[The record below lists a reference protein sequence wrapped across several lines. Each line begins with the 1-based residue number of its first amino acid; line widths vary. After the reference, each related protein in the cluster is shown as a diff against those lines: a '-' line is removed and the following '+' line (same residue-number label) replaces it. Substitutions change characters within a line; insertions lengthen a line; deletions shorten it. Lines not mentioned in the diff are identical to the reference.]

1 MFAVIFEVEPKNG
14 KTDDYL
20 QLAASLR
27 PELEKI
33 DGFLEIERF
42 ASRRAAGRVLS
53 LSVWRDEAAVARWR
67 MLGVHRSAQQKGRAE
82 IFADYRLRVGE
93 IADDFS
99 GAEGDGGET
108 VTISEFPP
116 GAAFDVPTAGMPG
129 MTGFEAFESLYNP
142 GKLLLLVAWQ
152 DAAAALRWRPD
163 GNNAARHRRVRIV
176 RDYGMFDRDQA
187 PQHYPP
193 VPRIA

>member
-1 MFAVIFEVEPKNG
+1 MFAVIFEVEPRQG
-14 KTDDYL
+14 KTDEYL
-20 QLAASLR
+20 QLAGSLR

-42 ASRRAAGRVLS
+42 ASRRTAGRVLS
-53 LSVWRDEAAVARWR
+53 LSIWRDEAAVARWR

-93 IADDFS
+93 IAENSS
-99 GAEGDGGET
+99 GVAGGGGET

-116 GAAFDVPTAGMPG
+116 GAEFDVPTAGMPG

-142 GKLLLLVAWQ
+142 GKRLLLVAWQ
-152 DAAAALRWRPD
+152 DAAAAFRWRPGGSAD
-163 GNNAARHRRVRIV
+163 RHRRVRIV

-193 VPRIA
+193 VPRTG